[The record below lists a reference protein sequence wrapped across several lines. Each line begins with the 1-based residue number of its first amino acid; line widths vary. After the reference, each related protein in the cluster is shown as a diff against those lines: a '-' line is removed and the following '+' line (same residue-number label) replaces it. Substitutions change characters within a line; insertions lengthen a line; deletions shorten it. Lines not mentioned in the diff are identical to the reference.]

1 MKQSPEE
8 KHFLNLAGEF
18 GVCAEL
24 FKRNIHAN
32 LTYGNHKATDII
44 VITNKQSFS
53 IEVKTSMTNRIVTSF
68 FQKFHTPEISH
79 PDFWVIVHINANNLQ
94 SEFYVLTHNEMAKEQ
109 MKRNGMTEWHKITGG
124 VDNVLLSQLE
134 SYKNKWE
141 TIFNN
146 LL

>member
-1 MKQSPEE
+1 MKQSSEE

-44 VITNKQSFS
+44 VIANKRSFT
-53 IEVKTSMTNRIVTSF
+53 IEVKTSMTNRVVTSF
-68 FQKFHTPEISH
+68 FQKFHTLETPH
-79 PDFWVIVHINANNLQ
+79 PDFWVIVHIDKQ
-94 SEFYVLTHNEMAKEQ
+94 SLKSVFYVLTHKEMSKEQ
-109 MKRNGMTEWHKITGG
+109 MKRNGMTEWHKIAGG

-134 SYKNKWE
+134 GYKDKWD